1 MASQEANLLAID
13 LDIPQ
18 DVVRGEIV
26 TAIVRVRNISDRALP
41 VSSRLN
47 IFESDLRIMTT
58 FPNKRRVGIQ
68 GIVLHDSPPRIKEL
82 KPRQEIESCANI
94 FYTNVGL
101 TFNELG
107 SYVLQAEYWPS
118 VKMAKVLSDHRVVYA
133 RPAVDGEQRDLERLT
148 MSERVGR
155 SIAIGD
161 AGNDEEAIG
170 SLEHVAKRF
179 SNTKSGVLAALVLGN
194 TFSRE
199 LRDLRTG
206 DIVRKKDQSKSDEIL
221 ESVFKAN
228 DPIFVALMIRA
239 IVPIPPAKGKEG
251 SLIHK
256 YNRYLDSAY
265 SPTTVNADP
274 RVISKA
280 REIMFL

>member
-18 DVVRGEIV
+18 DAVRGEIV
-26 TAIVRVRNISDRALP
+26 TAIVRVRNISDQALS

-58 FPNKRRVGIQ
+58 FPNKRRVGMQ
-68 GIVLHDSPPRIKEL
+68 GIILHDSLPRIKEL
-82 KPRQEIESCANI
+82 KPRQEIKSCANI

-107 SYVLQAEYWPS
+107 SYALQAEYWPS
-118 VKMAKVLSDHRVVYA
+118 VKMTKVLSDQKVVYT

-148 MSERVGR
+148 MVERVGR

-161 AGNDEEAIG
+161 AGNDEEVIG
-170 SLEHVAKRF
+170 SLEQVANRF
-179 SNTKSGVLAALVLGN
+179 SKTKSGVLAALVLGN

-221 ESVFKAN
+221 DPVFKAN

-239 IVPIPPAKGKEG
+239 IVPIPPSKGKEG
-251 SLIHK
+251 SLILK

-265 SPTTVNADP
+265 SPTTVNADL

-280 REIMFL
+280 REILFL

>member
-1 MASQEANLLAID
+1 LASQEANLLTID

-68 GIVLHDSPPRIKEL
+68 GIILHDSPPRIKEL
-82 KPRQEIESCANI
+82 KPRQEIESCVNI

-107 SYVLQAEYWPS
+107 SYVLQAEYFPS
-118 VKMAKVLSDHRVVYA
+118 VKMATVLSNQKLVYT
-133 RPAVDGEQRDLERLT
+133 RPAVDGEQRDLERLA

-161 AGNDEEAIG
+161 AGNDEEVIG
-170 SLEHVAKRF
+170 SLEQIANRF
-179 SNTKSGVLAALVLGN
+179 SNRKSGVLAALVLGN

-206 DIVRKKDQSKSDEIL
+206 DLVRKKDQPKSDKIL
-221 ESVFKAN
+221 DSIFKAN

-239 IVPIPPAKGKEG
+239 IVPIPPAEGKEG
-251 SLIHK
+251 SLVLK
-256 YNRYLDSAY
+256 FDRYLDSAY
-265 SPTTVNADP
+265 SYTTVDADL
-274 RVISKA
+274 RIISKA
-280 REIMFL
+280 REILFL